1 MKTAAELHDLGQR
14 NPDGLVTYCLDLQD
28 MLDAATKRLALTS
41 RNSSKS
47 TSLDG

>member
-41 RNSSKS
+41 RNSSKPP
-47 TSLDG
+47 SLDG